1 MLTGAALRIVER
13 AIALQIE
20 RGADVEETVRHYT
33 KLSEEQ
39 MTELITKF
47 TAEQAEELG
56 TEESEGD
63 SEK

>member
-13 AIALQIE
+13 AIALQVK
-20 RGADVEETVRHYT
+20 RDADVETTVRHYT

-39 MTELITKF
+39 MTELITKY

-56 TEESEGD
+56 TEEPKKD

>member
-1 MLTGAALRIVER
+1 MLTGASLRIVER

-39 MTELITKF
+39 MTELITKY
-47 TAEQAEELG
+47 TTEQAEEIG
-56 TEESEGD
+56 IEESDKD